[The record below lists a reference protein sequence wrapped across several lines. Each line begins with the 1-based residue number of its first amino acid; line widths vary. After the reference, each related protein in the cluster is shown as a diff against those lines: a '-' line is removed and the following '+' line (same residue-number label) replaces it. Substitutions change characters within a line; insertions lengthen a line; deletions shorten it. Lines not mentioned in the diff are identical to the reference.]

1 MASGEKE
8 ESADGIDL
16 TGTGKPLKSTPYLT
30 GTGKPLKSTPF
41 QEIDKVR

>member
-16 TGTGKPLKSTPYLT
+16 TGTGKPLKSTP
-30 GTGKPLKSTPF
+30 F